1 MLWTTTWPPSSVV
14 PTILVICAVLA
25 WWFTEPKSTH
35 LNLIVLLGCLL
46 FYWAVAPELAQ
57 ETPFWILQNSATL
70 ATVLRLDTLVL
81 YHSNMLVTGA
91 AILWYVTFQA
101 LSLFALADGYNS
113 GWPIAPGRP
122 YGSPSPNS

>member
-46 FYWAVAPELAQ
+46 FYWAVAPELAR
-57 ETPFWILQNSATL
+57 ETPFWILRNSVTL
-70 ATVLRLDTLVL
+70 ATLLRLDTLVL
-81 YHSNMLVTGA
+81 YHSSMLVTGA
-91 AILWYVTFQA
+91 AVLWYVISIPR
-101 LSLFALADGYNS
+101 LS
-113 GWPIAPGRP
+113 P
-122 YGSPSPNS
+122 YFVLICPFYVLCPLPSAVIT